1 MVVWL
6 CNLEPANQPPRIL
19 VLVIKFLRTASTR
32 RLLAGALGVVLAG
45 IVATAVAMAA
55 VGGGAVPPAA
65 SLASALHVAAEGKSL
80 DGISANVTFTNNLF
94 SGSSVET
101 VDPLL
106 TGASG
111 RLWASG
117 GDLRLELQSDNGDA
131 QLVVN
136 GRSFWISDPA
146 SQTVYEGT
154 LPARR
159 SVLGAGA
166 NPTAPMPTHA
176 TPTVAQIQHR
186 LDRLSGHADVST
198 ATPTDIGGEPAYD
211 VELTPKDNSSLIGAV
226 RVGFDADHGIPL
238 DLAVFPAGGSAP
250 ALELATSNVSYGPV
264 AASVFDISPPAG
276 SRVVHVATPAPEAT
290 SSTGAGGGDVKAVG
304 KGLGSVIV
312 VKQPV
317 ISGGSGVVVGTGS
330 GHTGPLP
337 VRNIS
342 IDGASGQELPTSLG
356 TVLQFTRDGVSY
368 LLAGSVTPSTIASVA
383 ASLPR

>member
-1 MVVWL
+1 VPTPVAAV
-6 CNLEPANQPPRIL
+6 CEPPRIL

-32 RLLAGALGVVLAG
+32 RLLGGALGFVLAG

-65 SLASALHVAAEGKSL
+65 SLASALHIAAEGKSI
-80 DGISANVTFTNNLF
+80 DGISANITFTNNLF
-94 SGSSVET
+94 AGSSVET

-136 GRSFWISDPA
+136 GRSFWISDPT

-159 SVLGAGA
+159 SVVGAGT
-166 NPTAPMPTHA
+166 NPTAPMSTYA

-186 LDRLSGHADVST
+186 LDRLSRDADVST
-198 ATPTDIGGEPAYD
+198 ATATDIGGEPAYD
-211 VELTPKDNSSLIGAV
+211 VEVTPKDNSSLIGAV

-250 ALELATSNVSYGPV
+250 ALELAASNVSYGPV
-264 AASVFDISPPAG
+264 ASSVFDISPPAG
-276 SRVVHVATPAPEAT
+276 SRVVQVAMPAPDT
-290 SSTGAGGGDVKAVG
+290 YSSTRTASGDVKVVG
-304 KGLGSVIV
+304 EGLGGVLV
-312 VKQPV
+312 VKQPAA
-317 ISGGSGVVVGTGS
+317 SGGWGAAAGTGS

-337 VRNIS
+337 VRNVS

-356 TVLQFTRDGVSY
+356 AVLQFTRDGVSY